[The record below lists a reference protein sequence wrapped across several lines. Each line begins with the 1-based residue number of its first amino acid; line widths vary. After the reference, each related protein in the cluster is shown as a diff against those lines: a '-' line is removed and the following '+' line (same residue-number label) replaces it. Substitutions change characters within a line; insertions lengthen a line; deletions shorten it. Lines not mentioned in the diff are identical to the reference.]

1 MKWFLTLYCL
11 FCCHFVDGQTDGSN
25 PNAPPPFISGLLGKM
40 LQSSGFKTPIPTR
53 NVAMN
58 FNLTADEMNKLVAL
72 TDLNKFRTLLKPIL
86 VERQVGTKEHEEVA
100 KYIEDTLR
108 PLGFELTDDEFEA
121 QTPMG
126 KKKFRNLIATFNP
139 KASRRLVLA
148 CHYDSKIMKNETF
161 IGATDSAVPCAML
174 LDLAITLHPMLQ
186 KATKLPIA
194 LQLLFL
200 DGEEAFVEFTPT
212 DSLYGARHL
221 ARKWSPEELDQI
233 TAFVLLDLLG
243 ASHPFI
249 AHTIGHQKSWNKA
262 HFRQDNR
269 NSYVIAF
276 KLFECVV
283 ESNLTKSKTLR
294 DVPPIFYSFEIPEG
308 IQDDFIPFRS
318 RRVPIVHMITANFPP
333 VWHTADDNEMAL
345 DYDVIF
351 NLLSILR
358 VFVAGYLGLNVE
370 R

>member
-1 MKWFLTLYCL
+1 MNWFLTFHCL
-11 FCCHFVDGQTDGSN
+11 LCCYFVDGQIDATN
-25 PNAPPPFISGLLGKM
+25 QNAPPTFVSGLLGKM
-40 LQSSGFKTPIPTR
+40 LQSSGFKTPVPTR

-58 FNLTADEMNKLVAL
+58 FNLTFDEMNSLVAL
-72 TDLNKFRTLLKPIL
+72 TDLDKFRTLLKPIL

-108 PLGFELTDDEFEA
+108 PLGFELTDDQFEA

-126 KKKFRNLIATFNP
+126 KKKFRNLIATYDA

-186 KATKLPIA
+186 KATKLPIT

-200 DGEEAFVEFTPT
+200 DGEEAFVEFTPI

-249 AHTIGHQKSWNKA
+249 AHTIGHGTKHIFDKIIEIQ
-262 HFRQDNR
+262 
-269 NSYVIAF
+269 
-276 KLFECVV
+276 
-283 ESNLTKSKTLR
+283 SNLTKSKTLR

-333 VWHTADDNEMAL
+333 VWHTAEDNEMAL

-358 VFVAGYLGLNVE
+358 VFVAGYLGLNPE

>member
-1 MKWFLTLYCL
+1 MECLMKWFLTLYCL

-148 CHYDSKIMKNETF
+148 CHYDSKIMK
-161 IGATDSAVPCAML
+161 
-174 LDLAITLHPMLQ
+174 
-186 KATKLPIA
+186 KLGSTMCDVARFSYYVASNPIA